1 MRAIRSRVRTF
12 ASAGLLVS
20 AALLATACQPSD
32 AADSGSGKSS
42 SSAPAAPGKAGGSKA
57 TNGTFV
63 GALTYVA
70 PGKYSVKN
78 KMFYVAEDTQILGAG
93 TICGS
98 AQGQSTT
105 KCTFDQLDKAV
116 KKGGVTAEVK
126 VTKGIAD
133 RIVEDPSAGSS
144 GGTGGSSNGSS
155 GGSSNGGG
163 SKGSTG
169 GTSNG
174 GSSNGGT
181 SNGGSSNGG
190 TSNGGASNGGSSNGK
205 ATNGTF
211 SGALTYLAPGKYIV
225 QNKAFFVADDTEIV
239 GAGTI
244 CGDPEGQTSNDCTF
258 DQLDAA
264 VKKGGVHADVTVVK
278 GIATRIAEQP

>member
-42 SSAPAAPGKAGGSKA
+42 SSAPAAPGKAANSKA

-144 GGTGGSSNGSS
+144 GGTGGSSNGSTDRSS

-181 SNGGSSNGG
+181 S
-190 TSNGGASNGGSSNGK
+190 TGGASNGGSSNGK